1 MGMGHH
7 RVLVPGLAPGPLP
20 HWPQADGS
28 CVATIPPPALAP
40 KCQFSADP
48 VSQEEVAGVFAKK
61 MGAEKL
67 PSGRSTP
74 THSTASGPV
83 IAGECWLAY
92 AKDFHGGHSYC
103 GL

>member
-20 HWPQADGS
+20 HRPQADGS

-48 VSQEEVAGVFAKK
+48 MSQEEVAGVFAKRWEQRSFPWA
-61 MGAEKL
+61 GA
-67 PSGRSTP
+67 PQPTP
-74 THSTASGPV
+74 PTVAQSLQGNV
-83 IAGECWLAY
+83 G
-92 AKDFHGGHSYC
+92 
-103 GL
+103 